1 MYGTLARRAY
11 MTLLVWNHCAL
22 PAPAGISKRIDELR
36 QVQFRFFGIFLS
48 TSQFE
53 GMRYNNAE
61 ALTI

>member
-1 MYGTLARRAY
+1 
-11 MTLLVWNHCAL
+11 MTLLVWNRCAL

-36 QVQFRFFGIFLS
+36 QDNSDSLEYFLS